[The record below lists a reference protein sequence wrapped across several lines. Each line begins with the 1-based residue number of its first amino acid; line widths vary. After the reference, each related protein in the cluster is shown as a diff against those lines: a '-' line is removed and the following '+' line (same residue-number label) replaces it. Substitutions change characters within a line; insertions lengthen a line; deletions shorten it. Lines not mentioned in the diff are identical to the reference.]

1 MLACMPACIAGHMSV
16 VMYVYV
22 DGTLLALE
30 GVGAEPSTSPRGE
43 RGPRRLCFVDERL
56 AVKGVVQCI
65 LPAPAWWMPKL

>member
-30 GVGAEPSTSPRGE
+30 LISHVRTEICKRV
-43 RGPRRLCFVDERL
+43 CKYVDICMH
-56 AVKGVVQCI
+56 A
-65 LPAPAWWMPKL
+65 